1 MKMRSNKGMTGI
13 EYGERKDLGWMSNGE
28 ITRSINFSNVDVT
41 WIFN

>member
-1 MKMRSNKGMTGI
+1 MTGI
-13 EYGERKDLGWMSNGE
+13 EFGERMDLGWMSNGE